1 MPNEKLFVV
10 VMGEQVSG
18 KSITWETLFDRRHRS
33 GIHMLQLNR
42 YIHSRVLLF
51 VSSPQENYWTLNAF
65 LNTFRNRQ
73 RGENLDIV
81 LCSLQTTLTNNMVR
95 RHVASAKDIIKHM
108 DENGFDIFIQWLN
121 PGFTSG
127 IDNTPNITDQIM
139 SYCEIDS
146 VIGIRNEN
154 ATLTPENRAGRLR
167 DVILGWVQSK

>member
-1 MPNEKLFVV
+1 
-10 VMGEQVSG
+10 MGEQGSG
-18 KSITWETLFDRRHRS
+18 KSITWETLFGGRHRS

-51 VSSPQENYWTLNAF
+51 VSSPQENRWNMNAF

-81 LCSLQTTLTNNMVR
+81 LCSLQTTLTNNMIR
-95 RHVASAKDIIKHM
+95 RHVTSARDIIEHM

-121 PGFTSG
+121 PGFTSE
-127 IDNTPNITDQIM
+127 IDNTPNITQQVM

-154 ATLTPENRAGRLR
+154 ATLNPEDRAARLR
-167 DVILGWVQSK
+167 EVILGWVQSR